1 MCAKLSVA
9 PCRKQ
14 RWALKLCLA
23 WRLLPPLCSDPSQQF
38 LALGL
43 SSLGHLSHFSQP
55 KVFTSILTVLA
66 DSRCSQ
72 NRLQNLELT
81 RLLPWIPPT
90 ATLSF
95 LLFPISVVI
104 SDISS
109 TIPSDRIACLSIST
123 WFHPPPP
130 LPLAHVNLLSVMVCW
145 LPLLY
150 MALSLLQTQAF
161 PPQSTIALAPNCA
174 LARGRHQTHV
184 STSIPGYIH
193 FVIWIAHDFW
203 LNTNFSPSSKRTTAI
218 NHM

>member
-123 WFHPPPP
+123 WFHPPPTSFGTRKSP
-130 LPLAHVNLLSVMVCW
+130 LSHGMLVTSLVYGTQLAAN
-145 LPLLY
+145 
-150 MALSLLQTQAF
+150 
-161 PPQSTIALAPNCA
+161 
-174 LARGRHQTHV
+174 
-184 STSIPGYIH
+184 TSIPTSVH
-193 FVIWIAHDFW
+193 
-203 LNTNFSPSSKRTTAI
+203 NSPGP
-218 NHM
+218 